1 MADILGGLR
10 MQMINPSCIKVK
22 NLIYSIGNKTILND
36 ITFDIPNRGVTFLLG
51 RNGAGK
57 TTLFSL
63 LTRFYKAPKNSE
75 IMLFSLDI
83 NKHSHTIF
91 KKIGIVFQQ
100 RTLDLDLSVRQNLMY
115 FAQLHGLKKEQS
127 ISSIAKNLQ
136 TFGLLDALNQKVRT
150 LSGGQ
155 IRRIELVRSLL
166 NQPELLLLD
175 EPTVGLDIESRIKLT
190 NHVRHLAQKKLAA
203 LWSTHLIDEVNLND
217 YIIILEQG
225 QIIAADYASNI
236 IKSANTEN
244 LQQAF
249 VKLTGSQ
256 INEQ

>member
-1 MADILGGLR
+1 
-10 MQMINPSCIKVK
+10 
-22 NLIYSIGNKTILND
+22 
-36 ITFDIPNRGVTFLLG
+36 LG

-136 TFGLLDALNQKVRT
+136 TFGLLDVLNQKVRT

-166 NQPELLLLD
+166 NQPENSFIPNTINQIFNFNTRGVNHLHTQS
-175 EPTVGLDIESRIKLT
+175 PKDIC
-190 NHVRHLAQKKLAA
+190 
-203 LWSTHLIDEVNLND
+203 
-217 YIIILEQG
+217 
-225 QIIAADYASNI
+225 
-236 IKSANTEN
+236 
-244 LQQAF
+244 QQ
-249 VKLTGSQ
+249 Q
-256 INEQ
+256 

>member
-1 MADILGGLR
+1 
-10 MQMINPSCIKVK
+10 MQTTSAPCIRVK

-36 ITFDIPNRGVTFLLG
+36 ITFNIPARGITFLLG

-63 LTRFYKAPKNSE
+63 LTRFYKAPKSSE
-75 IMLFSLDI
+75 ITLFSLDI

-115 FAQLHGLKKEQS
+115 FARLHGLEKKQAIDS
-127 ISSIAKNLQ
+127 ITKNLQ
-136 TFGLLDALNQKVRT
+136 AFGLLDVLGQKVRI

-155 IRRIELVRSLL
+155 IRRVELIRSLL

-175 EPTVGLDIESRIKLT
+175 EPTAGLDIESRIKLT
-190 NHVRHLAQKKLAA
+190 NHVCHLSQKNLAA
-203 LWSTHLIDEVNLND
+203 LWSTHLIDEIKLND

-225 QIIAADYASNI
+225 RIIIADYADKI
-236 IKSANTEN
+236 IKSTNTDN

-256 INEQ
+256 IDGQ